1 MKLDR
6 EEVLHIAALAK
17 LGMTEDDI
25 SLFSR
30 QLSDILEHF
39 EIINEVDTTGISPTA
54 QPNSLCNVMREDI
67 VAPSLLP
74 SEVLANAPNRDGEFF
89 RIHAVLE

>member
-17 LGMTEDDI
+17 LGMAEEDI
-25 SLFSR
+25 ALFGT
-30 QLSDILEHF
+30 QLSNILENFDIL
-39 EIINEVDTTGISPTA
+39 NKVDTVNVPPTA
-54 QPNSLCNVMREDI
+54 QPNSLCNVMREDQ
-67 VAPSLLP
+67 VTRSLPPSD
-74 SEVLANAPNRDGEFF
+74 VLANAPHRDGEFF